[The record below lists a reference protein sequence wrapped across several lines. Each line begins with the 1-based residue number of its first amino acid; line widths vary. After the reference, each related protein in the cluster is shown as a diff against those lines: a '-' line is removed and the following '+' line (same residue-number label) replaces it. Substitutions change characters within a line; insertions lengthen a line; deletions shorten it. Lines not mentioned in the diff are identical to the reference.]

1 MRLNF
6 YNCDLLIFVYYS
18 IFDEINR
25 GEISKIFGELFFSID
40 PDYRSDKDKVK
51 TQYQNLVEKGDDFD
65 YEFYVPENV
74 YIIDT
79 MNDIDRI
86 VESIDFAFG
95 RRNSIFEF
103 KNLLIFNFIISF
115 LNFIILLYLN
125 FIIVFLKSFITFID
139 FFEFEKYKFPPF

>member
-25 GEISKIFGELFFSID
+25 GKISKIFGELFFSID

-65 YEFYVPENV
+65 YGFYVPENL
-74 YIIDT
+74 YIIGT
-79 MNDIDRI
+79 MNDIDSI
-86 VESIDFAFG
+86 VESMDFAFR

-103 KNLLIFNFIISF
+103 KNL
-115 LNFIILLYLN
+115 
-125 FIIVFLKSFITFID
+125 IVF
-139 FFEFEKYKFPPF
+139 